1 MKRITIGL
9 ATLLVSLVAMA
20 QNNYQALRFRQ
31 PLAYHQYL
39 MRQLH
44 QQTAARDSAFAEALK
59 SKKKMQAYIVDAR
72 QRLQGIVG
80 ELPERGDLK
89 ARVVGRVDAADFSV
103 EKIIFQSAPGRYVTA
118 HLYLPRNAQGRVP
131 ACIEMCGHGVN
142 GKGSGSLLA
151 ELMAA
156 NGMAAMVVD
165 PLSQGERLQ
174 LIDAEGKPLTRGVTT
189 EHTLVNPA
197 FNLLGSSL
205 AAQEYFDN
213 SRAIDYLLTRSDID
227 GNRIGA
233 YGFSGGGTQAAYLLA
248 LDERVQ
254 CGCVGLFF
262 SSRERT
268 LELIGPS
275 DGCQQIPYEGS
286 QHIEIADMAMMMAPK
301 PFIVLDG
308 KYDFVDHWGA
318 LQGFDELQRCYTVLG
333 YPERVR
339 QYYAEDGHATPP
351 DVQRELVGWFSRW
364 LLDKT
369 GDVRLVPFWRGEQ
382 MLCTQSGQ
390 VNLEYTD
397 AQSVSTMTQHLMDS
411 YASRRAAFTQ
421 LPHDSVV
428 AVLNH
433 YLALP
438 STLGEVEVIPTGSN
452 KLRDFTEL
460 RFQLNRQGQM
470 PLPCVVRIPDNVN
483 ADSKVQVR
491 LCEQGK
497 AWYLAETDRRD
508 AVSDGTILVAADF
521 RGVGETADPYD
532 LNLLKYWN
540 REYRLSASALHI
552 GAPLLGQRVVDML
565 TLLDFFAQHEVLKN
579 RPVDVY
585 ADGLYG
591 PVVTHAAVLD
601 SRIRRAVIT
610 RSLRTWSSYLQQP
623 MQHDMLSNVLFGVLR
638 DYDLPDLVKLSRG
651 RVVYGD

>member
-1 MKRITIGL
+1 MKRIMTCL
-9 ATLLVSLVAMA
+9 ATLMVSMVAMA
-20 QNNYQALRFRQ
+20 QNSYQALRFRQ

-44 QQTAARDSAFAEALK
+44 QQTAARDASFAEALK
-59 SKKKMQAYIVDAR
+59 SKKQMQAYIADAR
-72 QRLQGIVG
+72 QRLQAIVG

-89 ARVVGRVDAADFSV
+89 ARVVGREEAEDFSV
-103 EKIIFQSAPGRYVTA
+103 EKIVFQSAPGRYVTA
-118 HLYLPRNAQGRVP
+118 HLYLPRPINGRVP

-151 ELMAA
+151 ELMVA
-156 NGMAAMVVD
+156 NGIAAMVVD

-227 GNRIGA
+227 GAHIGA

-268 LELIGPS
+268 LELVGPS
-275 DGCQQIPYEGS
+275 DGCQQIPYEGR
-286 QHIEIADMAMMMAPK
+286 QRIEIADMAMMMAPR

-318 LQGFDELQRCYTVLG
+318 LRGFDDLQRCYAVLG
-333 YPERVR
+333 CPERVR

-351 DVQRELVGWFSRW
+351 DVQCELVEWFSRW
-364 LLDKT
+364 LLGTT

-382 MLCTQSGQ
+382 MLCTKTGQ
-390 VNLEYTD
+390 VNMEYAD
-397 AQSVSTMTQHLMDS
+397 AQSVSTMTQQLMDS
-411 YASRRAAFTQ
+411 YAPRRAAFRQ

-428 AVLNH
+428 AVLSR

-438 STLGEVEVIPTGSN
+438 ATLGAVEVVPTGNN
-452 KLRDFTEL
+452 KLRGFTEL

-483 ADSKVQVR
+483 AHSSVQVH

-497 AWYLAETDRRD
+497 AWYLAETDRYD
-508 AVSDGTILVAADF
+508 AVSDGTIVVAADF
-521 RGVGETADPYD
+521 RGVGETADPYE

-552 GAPLLGQRVVDML
+552 GVPLLGQRVVDML
-565 TLLDFFAQHEVLKN
+565 TLLDFLGQHESLKN

-591 PVVTHAAVLD
+591 PVVMHAAVLD
-601 SRIRRAVIT
+601 SRIRRAAIS
-610 RSLRTWSSYLQQP
+610 RSLRTWRSYLEQP
-623 MQHDMLSNVLFGVLR
+623 MQYDMLSNVLYGVLR
-638 DYDLPDLVKLSRG
+638 DYDLPDLVHLSQG
-651 RVVYGD
+651 RVRFLE